1 MASIGEILGAK
12 RDDKE
17 PKKEQKQQKHPKKQ
31 KVMNLHLDTSL
42 DTSRNRNSRGRSYN
56 NRGGYQTKHGNGN
69 NSSQQLEKL
78 LPHAD
83 YVRNSEAPGDAV
95 ATYNFVPFT
104 RTVLASPLNDRKD
117 DFQGY
122 LCSQKTYSGRL
133 DLELKNLTPL
143 FIGDGQ
149 NKDAEDFFAPDGS
162 PLIPGSSLR
171 GMVRSLFKIVTAGA
185 MRREEDFTDRH
196 LYFRCLM
203 APKKMPQLNEL
214 HAYYANRMAT
224 EGTDPKTG
232 EKKTV
237 KQTKPGF
244 LYRLVQGSTY
254 HIAPCRMESIKMTD
268 YPHYIDSSTVD
279 WGKKEKKAYILT
291 GKGTQK
297 NQKKY
302 IRCLSEPD
310 FDASET
316 VPDDVIQEYR
326 DDTRRRGVDLLNDKD
341 TKNKQVA
348 LRGAEAQQFADR
360 KDIDFLVP
368 CFYTKEKDGL
378 ITSFGHGRSYRI
390 PYRHSVGDRLP
401 QVLQEKSETI
411 DFTDAVFGRKEDWAG
426 RLSFEDAR
434 LTGPA
439 DMGQKEW
446 VKPLLGANPTSFQ
459 LYLTQKDW
467 PPAHWD
473 SDAPVELRGYK
484 MYWHKNIDNN
494 GWKANKDQQNGN
506 ITKKIQPL
514 LAGNTFKSA
523 IHFRNLT
530 KVELGALL
538 KVFHLQDGTDQDIV
552 YKLGMGKSLGMGS
565 IRIKTALHLDS
576 DGRYTQLFDNG
587 KWQDA
592 SKESEAQPFLEAFDD
607 YAAAHLGTA
616 KASYDASLEALR
628 IMLDWKNTQLPN
640 WNHRVRA
647 AGSEGKQLSGGVDKQ
662 FTDRAVLPKP
672 KKVVKN

>member
-31 KVMNLHLDTSL
+31 KVMNLHLDTSR
-42 DTSRNRNSRGRSYN
+42 DRNSRGRSYN
-56 NRGGYQTKHGNGN
+56 NRGGYQTKHGNGK

-78 LPHAD
+78 LPHVD

-117 DFQGY
+117 DFRGY

-203 APKKMPQLNEL
+203 APKKMPQLQEL
-214 HAYYANRMAT
+214 HAYYNSRMMT
-224 EGTDPKTG
+224 EHADSKTG
-232 EKKTV
+232 KPIKKA
-237 KQTKPGF
+237 KPGF
-244 LYRLVQGSTY
+244 LYRLAKGSVY
-254 HIAPCRMESIKMTD
+254 YIAPCKMESVEMKK
-268 YPHYIDSSTVD
+268 YGRVNGSSVD
-279 WGKKEKKAYILT
+279 WNEKEKKAYILT
-291 GKGTQK
+291 GRGS
-297 NQKKY
+297 KKEY
-302 IRCLSEPD
+302 IRCLSQPE
-310 FDASET
+310 FEKAEA
-316 VPDDVIQEYR
+316 VPDEVIQDYR
-326 DDTRRRGVDLLNDKD
+326 DDTRRRGVDLLADKGSV
-341 TKNKQVA
+341 KQQAA
-348 LRGAEAQQFADR
+348 LTGGTAQKFADR

-368 CFYTKEKDGL
+368 CFYTKENDK

-401 QVLQEKSETI
+401 RALQEESETI
-411 DFTDAVFGRKEDWAG
+411 DFADVVFGRKEDWAG

-439 DMGQKEW
+439 QVGPKDW

-530 KVELGALL
+530 AVELGALL

-647 AGSEGKQLSGGVDKQ
+647 AGSEGKQLSGGVDPQ

-672 KKVVKN
+672 KKVVRK